1 MQGQLQDCEAG
12 SPRAVVDEGL
22 EQLTMFGRFRAGCA
36 RLLLGHRLPSAE
48 ECTIISPA
56 DLGCVTRSEHMAEPT
71 SVATEDALAEVNGRR
86 PQQARKAA
94 EVPDQARKAA
104 EVPDQSTSASDDV
117 FNLFEASDIHFD
129 GGGQNSLVQPSS
141 RAHTAEN
148 IHEQVPSET
157 QR

>member
-36 RLLLGHRLPSAE
+36 RLLPGHRLPSAQ

-71 SVATEDALAEVNGRR
+71 SLATEDALAEVNGRR
-86 PQQARKAA
+86 PQ
-94 EVPDQARKAA
+94 QARKAA